1 MITTVVLAT
10 VLTNSLLATELES
23 TARYDP
29 GKQTTREALT
39 DETIRYEV
47 PYEGA
52 YMYPDEKLS
61 YDPAKV
67 VDGTVIRS

>member
-1 MITTVVLAT
+1 MSTTVVLAT

-29 GKQTTREALT
+29 GKQTTREALA

-47 PYEGA
+47 HMSEHTCIP
-52 YMYPDEKLS
+52 MKS
-61 YDPAKV
+61 SRM
-67 VDGTVIRS
+67 T